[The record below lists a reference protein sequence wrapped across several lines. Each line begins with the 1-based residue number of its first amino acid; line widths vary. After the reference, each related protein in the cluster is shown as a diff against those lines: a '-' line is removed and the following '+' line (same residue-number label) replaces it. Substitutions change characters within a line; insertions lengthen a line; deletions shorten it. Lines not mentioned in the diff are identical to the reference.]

1 MATIDLIY
9 PKIAGSRDAPGG
21 RCIAF
26 EKVDGTNLHWFWDF
40 EFGFVSFGTRR
51 DSFFLT
57 DAGIAEFGAAHPGL
71 EEAPVAFRR
80 DLAEPLAAVLR
91 AKYPKSASV
100 VAFTEFVGPGSFAG
114 RHRAG
119 DAKSL
124 VLFDVKTDDGI
135 LDAETFVGDF
145 GHLRIPRIVYRGKLT
160 GKFAD
165 DVREGKFGVAE
176 GVVCKGGAGDRL
188 WMAKIKTHAY
198 LQKLKEAFKDDW
210 EQYWE

>member
-1 MATIDLIY
+1 MAKIDLIY

-26 EKVDGTNLHWFWDF
+26 EKVDGTNLHWMWDF

-51 DSFFLT
+51 DSFQFT
-57 DAGIAEFGAAHPGL
+57 DTGIAEFAAAHAGL
-71 EEAPVAFRR
+71 EEAPGIFRR
-80 DLAEPLAAVLR
+80 DLAGPLADVLR
-91 AKYPKSASV
+91 RSCPKSATV
-100 VAFTEFVGPGSFAG
+100 VAFTEFVGPNSFAG
-114 RHRAG
+114 RHKSG

-135 LDAETFVGDF
+135 VDPETFVRDF
-145 GHLRIPRIVYRGKLT
+145 GRLRIPRIVHRGRLT
-160 GKFAD
+160 GAFAD

-176 GVVCKGGAGDRL
+176 GVVCKGGAGERL

-198 LQKLKEAFKDDW
+198 MQRLKDAFQDRW
-210 EQYWE
+210 EEYWE